1 MTMQSQINIIIATA
15 NFGLFVLLLYEL
27 SWKKRKKKKKGR
39 SVGKLHDASSQ
50 SFQNQIFFFCSMAGQ
65 GHMEIWKA

>member
-1 MTMQSQINIIIATA
+1 MNSL
-15 NFGLFVLLLYEL
+15 G
-27 SWKKRKKKKKGR
+27 KKKKKKGR

-65 GHMEIWKA
+65 GHMEIWKTLCE